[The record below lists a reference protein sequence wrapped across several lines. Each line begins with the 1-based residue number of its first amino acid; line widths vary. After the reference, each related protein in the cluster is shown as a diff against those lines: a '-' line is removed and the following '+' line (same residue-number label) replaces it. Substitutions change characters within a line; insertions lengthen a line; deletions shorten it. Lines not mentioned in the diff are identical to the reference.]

1 MKVLQKR
8 KNTVYLYSM
17 KDIYRKNKHSGQPM
31 AIKSIDAIDFTEGFN
46 YLWIDRLITS
56 LYIVLSV
63 SMAVISFAL
72 MLGISV

>member
-1 MKVLQKR
+1 
-8 KNTVYLYSM
+8 M

-31 AIKSIDAIDFTEGFN
+31 ATKGIDTMDITEGFN

-56 LYIVLSV
+56 LYVVLSV

-72 MLGISV
+72 MLGISI

>member
-1 MKVLQKR
+1 
-8 KNTVYLYSM
+8 M

-31 AIKSIDAIDFTEGFN
+31 AIKGIDTMDITEGFN

-56 LYIVLSV
+56 LYVVLSV

-72 MLGISV
+72 MLGISI